1 MSSQWPQGKAVLANG
16 KEGVEVK
23 AEEVLG
29 MGNQTA
35 GRCGCDHPQGTLQ
48 VTDKHVL
55 CLRLG

>member
-29 MGNQTA
+29 IESQTA
-35 GRCGCDHPQGTLQ
+35 GQGVAATIL
-48 VTDKHVL
+48 KGH
-55 CLRLG
+55 CR